1 MASERQKAGGMKI
14 FVKGSGFAE
23 RKADWR
29 EVDISN
35 NLFEWELHIFGV
47 IEGEKEAKVDGRW
60 ESRYDPIMFW
70 YLALH

>member
-1 MASERQKAGGMKI
+1 VASERQEAGGMKI

-35 NLFEWELHIFGV
+35 NLFE
-47 IEGEKEAKVDGRW
+47 
-60 ESRYDPIMFW
+60 
-70 YLALH
+70 